1 MSAWSTIV
9 RDDPAPEAIDA
20 RDAAAAAAAAE
31 TLEAKLRSPTT
42 LKCVVDAN
50 AVFKGFDVT
59 DPRVVCVTIPEV
71 LDEIRD
77 ARGRARVAASGD
89 ALSTSEPS
97 EASMDAVR
105 RFASKT
111 GDVHALSRVDMKLI
125 ALAYDLEARC
135 HGVEHLNTEPAA
147 PRTHSKTTNRFEKQA
162 GWDYVPNAEE
172 WEELDDMNRQQEEL
186 ERELLAKMRNV
197 SVEEQEAAELN
208 AEAERERA
216 EAESR
221 QARDEEKKRALREAA
236 AEVAASQDHIAKGV
250 EDDGGED
257 EWEPAISRTTR
268 VRRQKRA
275 ERARVAAEE
284 EERRAAEEAAR
295 RENDEN
301 DEEITEKLE
310 EQTKRATDFFTSRG
324 EMDAGVEDEDAAA
337 SSADEDDDDDEDV
350 ELESC
355 VSSVTADYA
364 MQNVILQMGLKL
376 IAPDGMRIQHLRRWV
391 LRCHACNE
399 ITRALD
405 RVFCPKCGN
414 QSLQKVEHTVT
425 RDGVEQFGVRK
436 KFVLR
441 GSKYSLPAPKG
452 GRRAKK
458 LILRED
464 QLLGVRLTKKQ
475 VGQDVFA
482 AEYNEESYA
491 DTKHFASQKTAYEIG
506 GGDIRRNPNERRHV
520 ATNRRRK

>member
-1 MSAWSTIV
+1 M
-9 RDDPAPEAIDA
+9 
-20 RDAAAAAAAAE
+20 
-31 TLEAKLRSPTT
+31 
-42 LKCVVDAN
+42 
-50 AVFKGFDVT
+50 G
-59 DPRVVCVTIPEV
+59 
-71 LDEIRD
+71 
-77 ARGRARVAASGD
+77 
-89 ALSTSEPS
+89 
-97 EASMDAVR
+97 
-105 RFASKT
+105 
-111 GDVHALSRVDMKLI
+111 
-125 ALAYDLEARC
+125 
-135 HGVEHLNTEPAA
+135 
-147 PRTHSKTTNRFEKQA
+147 
-162 GWDYVPNAEE
+162 
-172 WEELDDMNRQQEEL
+172 
-186 ERELLAKMRNV
+186 
-197 SVEEQEAAELN
+197 
-208 AEAERERA
+208 
-216 EAESR
+216 
-221 QARDEEKKRALREAA
+221 
-236 AEVAASQDHIAKGV
+236 
-250 EDDGGED
+250 
-257 EWEPAISRTTR
+257 
-268 VRRQKRA
+268 
-275 ERARVAAEE
+275 
-284 EERRAAEEAAR
+284 
-295 RENDEN
+295 
-301 DEEITEKLE
+301 
-310 EQTKRATDFFTSRG
+310 
-324 EMDAGVEDEDAAA
+324 AGVEDEADTA
-337 SSADEDDDDDEDV
+337 SSADEDDEDV

-355 VSSVTADYA
+355 ISSVTADYA

-414 QSLQKVEHTVT
+414 QTLQKVEHTVT

-441 GSKYSLPAPKG
+441 GSKYTLPAPKG